1 MATNSCAIANLKS
14 TEGSGR
20 SLGCALHARTSEG
33 DKAMRRLIFVALAAI
48 LCIFLGSPARAQRLD
63 GSLRVTV
70 TDKSQASI
78 QDAKVTAENLDTGV
92 EISTTTSS
100 DGTYVFPNLLVGTY
114 SVSVEKDGFKKV
126 VQRGIA
132 VNSNQVSE
140 AKVQLELGA
149 VSAVV
154 EVEAGADLVKTQ
166 SSDLDTTFA
175 GKIANDLPIN
185 TAGGSVLEFAVFAPG
200 TTTQQGGVAGSGGS
214 IGGNR
219 PRLTV
224 FRLTV

>member
-1 MATNSCAIANLKS
+1 
-14 TEGSGR
+14 
-20 SLGCALHARTSEG
+20 
-33 DKAMRRLIFVALAAI
+33 MRRLIFVALAAI
-48 LCIFLGSPARAQRLD
+48 LCILLGSPARAQRLD

-70 TDKSQASI
+70 TDKSQASVE
-78 QDAKVTAENLDTGV
+78 DAKVSVTNDATGV
-92 EISTTTSS
+92 IGETTASS
-100 DGTYVFPNLLVGTY
+100 SGTYVFPNLLVGTY
-114 SVSVEKDGFKKV
+114 TVSVEKDGFKKA
-126 VQRGIA
+126 VQRGIT

-154 EVEAGADLVKTQ
+154 EVQAGADLVKTQ
-166 SSDLDTTFA
+166 SSDLDTTFG
-175 GKIANDLPIN
+175 GKIANELPIN

-219 PRLTV
+219 PR
-224 FRLTV
+224 FN